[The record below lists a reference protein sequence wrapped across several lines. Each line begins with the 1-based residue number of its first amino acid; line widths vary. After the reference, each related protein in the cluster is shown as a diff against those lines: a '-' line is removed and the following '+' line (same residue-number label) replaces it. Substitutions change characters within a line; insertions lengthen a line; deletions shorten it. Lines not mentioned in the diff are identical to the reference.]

1 MTMTE
6 RTPAEQASAGEP
18 RLLPGEPDPS
28 YSAHR
33 QRLGPLP
40 TSGRELIEVVG
51 SAGLR
56 GRGGARFPT
65 ARKMA
70 AVAAAADQRGPA
82 VLIANGTEGEPLS
95 GKDRAL
101 LVGNPHLVL
110 DGMAAAAAAVGAT
123 RVVLAVEA
131 SRPDTVSAVRR
142 ALAERPGGPEVEL
155 ALTPSCFVVGQETAL
170 VNWINAADARPVF
183 GSRPFNRGVGGRPT
197 LVDNVETLAHVGL
210 IARFGSAWFR
220 AVGPGDE
227 PGSTLVTV
235 TGGVGRPGVYEIP
248 VDYPLVDLLAHVEAD
263 PAQALL
269 IGGYFGAWISPQ
281 RAQWA
286 SLSTSGL
293 AGVGAAPGAGVIVA
307 VPTDACAWSEVV
319 RVAGWYSAHSAGQC
333 GPCQFG
339 LADIA
344 RAASGVA
351 NGDDGAEA
359 ALRRWAQ
366 MVRGRGACHLPDGAA
381 TFVET
386 ALEALAPEVADH
398 RRGQCRRRVAGYLPT
413 PPPGAWR

>member
-1 MTMTE
+1 MTMTV
-6 RTPAEQASAGEP
+6 RAPAKQANAGVD
-18 RLLPGEPDPS
+18 RLLPAQPDPS
-28 YSAHR
+28 YAAHC

-40 TSGRELIEVVG
+40 STGRELIAVVDA
-51 SAGLR
+51 AGLR

-70 AVAAAADQRGPA
+70 AVADRRGPA

-101 LVGNPHLVL
+101 LAWNPHLVL

-123 RVVLAVEA
+123 RAVLAVERA
-131 SRPDTVSAVRR
+131 RPDTVAAVRR
-142 ALAERPGGPEVEL
+142 AMAERPGGPEVEL
-155 ALTPSCFVVGQETAL
+155 ALTPSRFVVGQETAL
-170 VNWINAADARPVF
+170 VNWINTRDARPVF
-183 GSRPFNRGVGGRPT
+183 GSRPFERGVGGRPT

-210 IARFGSAWFR
+210 IARFGPKWFR
-220 AVGPGDE
+220 AVGPADE

-235 TGGVGRPGVYEIP
+235 TGGVRRPGVYEIP
-248 VDYPLVDLLAHVEAD
+248 VGYPLGDLLGHVEAE
-263 PAQALL
+263 PAQAVL
-269 IGGYFGAWISPQ
+269 IGGYFGAWIGSEQ
-281 RAQWA
+281 AQGA
-286 SLSTSGL
+286 HLSTGGL
-293 AGVGAAPGAGVIVA
+293 ARFGAAPGAGVIVA
-307 VPTDACAWSEVV
+307 VPIDACAWAEVA

-344 RAASGVA
+344 RAVSGVA

-366 MVRGRGACHLPDGAA
+366 MVRGRGACHFPDGAA
-381 TFVET
+381 TFVDT
-386 ALEALAPEVADH
+386 ALDVLAAEVADH
-398 RRGQCRRRVAGYLPT
+398 RRGLCRRRHAGYLPT